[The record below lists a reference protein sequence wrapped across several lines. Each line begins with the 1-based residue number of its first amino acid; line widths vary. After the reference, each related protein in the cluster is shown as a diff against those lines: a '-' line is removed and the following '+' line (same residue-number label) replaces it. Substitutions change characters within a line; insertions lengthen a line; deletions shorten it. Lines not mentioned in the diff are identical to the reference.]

1 MFKSYRNRKANWVME
16 CGAKKIKG
24 KNLKR
29 RHELFLGQG
38 SIKLKELLDFL
49 NEVIKR
55 KAFSSF
61 RQSYHCK
68 VENCDPLDFK
78 NLSTFKAPKDHPSF
92 LRRVCRKHKLLLGG
106 ILLIAM
112 PIEASLFYKKHS
124 EGWLWYETKPK
135 ETKTP
140 VEKETPTVASKTP
153 TQEVEALKKEL
164 NDLLNK
170 AILYPTPENVIH
182 YKRKQEVF
190 MEQSHEFAR
199 TWQKVTFENP
209 DLDYSLKFPTQHTA
223 RLIYKEEEGRAKDQV
238 LRTLS
243 KDYGLFYIFR
253 SDCRYCESFAP
264 VVKGFAQKYGWSV
277 FAISGDGGPS
287 SAFPK
292 AQINNGIIENL
303 KIETFPALIAV
314 HPETGK
320 VIPLAYGMTSLSD
333 IETRAYSLER
343 PMGDKSKSPM
353 AQNTGETR

>member
-1 MFKSYRNRKANWVME
+1 MLKFYTNRKNNSVWS

-24 KNLKR
+24 QKSKR
-29 RHELFLGQG
+29 RHEGILGQEC
-38 SIKLKELLDFL
+38 IK
-49 NEVIKR
+49 
-55 KAFSSF
+55 
-61 RQSYHCK
+61 
-68 VENCDPLDFK
+68 FK
-78 NLSTFKAPKDHPSF
+78 DVLGLS
-92 LRRVCRKHKLLLGG
+92 
-106 ILLIAM
+106 ILLPMLFISSGDSIATNK
-112 PIEASLFYKKHS
+112 PLESGDFYKKRS
-124 EGWLWYETKPK
+124 EGWHWYERTLKKDQKEKPEEEVLK
-135 ETKTP
+135 P
-140 VEKETPTVASKTP
+140 SLTP

-170 AILYPTPENVIH
+170 AILYPTAENVIH
-182 YKRKQEVF
+182 YKRKQEAF
-190 MEQSHEFAR
+190 MEQSHAFAR

-314 HPETGK
+314 HPQTGK

-333 IETRAYSLER
+333 IETRAYRLAGS
-343 PMGDKSKSPM
+343 MGDTPKRPI
-353 AQNTGETR
+353 AQNTGEIR